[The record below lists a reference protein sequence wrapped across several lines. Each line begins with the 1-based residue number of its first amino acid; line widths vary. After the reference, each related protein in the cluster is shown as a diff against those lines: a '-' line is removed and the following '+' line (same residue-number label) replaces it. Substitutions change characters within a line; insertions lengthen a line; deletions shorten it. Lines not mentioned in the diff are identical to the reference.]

1 MSILTDVRDHL
12 KNVIVALDAQ
22 KAEAQAKV
30 DAIEAE
36 LAKPVPAPTLDDL
49 KAMIAKL

>member
-1 MSILTDVRDHL
+1 MSVLTDVRDHL
-12 KNVIVALDAQ
+12 KNVIVSLDAQ

-36 LAKPVPAPTLDDL
+36 LAKPEPTVADQL
-49 KAMIAKL
+49 KALVAKL

>member
-1 MSILTDVRDHL
+1 MSVLTDVRDHL

-22 KAEAQAKV
+22 KAEAQSKV

-36 LAKPVPAPTLDDL
+36 LAKPEPPVTDQL
-49 KAMIAKL
+49 KALISKL